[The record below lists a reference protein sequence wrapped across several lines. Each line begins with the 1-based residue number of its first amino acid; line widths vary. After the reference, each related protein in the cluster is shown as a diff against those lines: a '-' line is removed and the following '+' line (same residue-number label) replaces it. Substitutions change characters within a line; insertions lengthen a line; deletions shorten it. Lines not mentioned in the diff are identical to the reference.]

1 MIQLPTVDDVLN
13 IHEKILLPETGGG
26 LAGVR
31 DQGAIQAAIHRAS
44 TSAGGVFVFSDV
56 FAKTA
61 AIVES
66 LVGIRHPFVDGNKRT
81 GAVVA
86 GAVLLANGYE
96 LDVSDDELEALMLGI
111 AGDSPPKPT
120 TEEIANWLRDHSAPL
135 T

>member
-1 MIQLPTVDDVLN
+1 
-13 IHEKILLPETGGG
+13 
-26 LAGVR
+26 
-31 DQGAIQAAIHRAS
+31 
-44 TSAGGVFVFSDV
+44 VFVFSDV

-66 LVGIRHPFVDGNKRT
+66 LVGIRRPFVDGNKRT

-96 LDVSDDELEALMLGI
+96 LDVSNDELEALMLWI

-120 TEEIANWLRDHSAPL
+120 TEEIANWLRDHSGAL